1 MLKNVEIV
9 FEGNSY
15 SCELK
20 PDTNDSIACN
30 IYQNGLPN
38 FEGKITLKDIYSQ
51 IPAFDEYS
59 MEEIF
64 NVLND
69 VEKDKFELVNS
80 SNQYKLKIMIQV
92 IKKMKELNIPLEHK
106 SPSNMEILQYLLTRV
121 KTNQNQI
128 EHLENELHNL
138 RELKNKEEEENK
150 GKEIN
155 FPDIDISKMRLQ
167 RKEDLFGEGKWPGTI
182 QSLESGRIAMRIYEK
197 GVAII
202 DPESLEIAFMIKE
215 PSKHYIELKK
225 DIIAIIKDNAKKEEL
240 ILIIKIEEK
249 DYKVLQKIGDS
260 KHNYFYKLAKLWDE
274 TLIGLGGEICF
285 FKMENNLYVKDFSII
300 KKDQFSYIYFVFQ
313 ITKNEIVYAERKEII
328 FYDIVN
334 KVEKKVIKCAD
345 LGFEQIEQET
355 TFEMISG
362 ELLCIVAKSREK
374 YKYCA
379 YLINVNKREKVNE
392 IEIEEGS
399 KKVREIF
406 SMKGKYLIT
415 MVGKTL
421 KQYKVEKDNIS
432 PINELE
438 TSYDNLGLAFLNGE
452 KSGKFISYDNYKI
465 LEYY

>member
-20 PDTNDSIACN
+20 PDTNDSISGN
-30 IYQNGLPN
+30 IYLNGLPN
-38 FEGKITLKDIYSQ
+38 FEGKIALKDIYSQ

-80 SNQYKLKIMIQV
+80 SNQYKLKILIKV

-106 SPSNMEILQYLLTRV
+106 SPSNMEILQYILAQV

-355 TFEMISG
+355 TFEMILVNYYA
-362 ELLCIVAKSREK
+362 LLQNQEKNINIV
-374 YKYCA
+374 
-379 YLINVNKREKVNE
+379 LI
-392 IEIEEGS
+392 
-399 KKVREIF
+399 
-406 SMKGKYLIT
+406 
-415 MVGKTL
+415 
-421 KQYKVEKDNIS
+421 
-432 PINELE
+432 
-438 TSYDNLGLAFLNGE
+438 
-452 KSGKFISYDNYKI
+452 
-465 LEYY
+465 

>member
-20 PDTNDSIACN
+20 PDTNDSISCN
-30 IYQNGLPN
+30 IYLNGLPN
-38 FEGKITLKDIYSQ
+38 FEGKIALKDIYSQ

-80 SNQYKLKIMIQV
+80 SNQYKLKILIKV

-106 SPSNMEILQYLLTRV
+106 SPSNMEILQYILAQV
-121 KTNQNQI
+121 KANQNQI

-182 QSLESGRIAMRIYEK
+182 QSLESGRIVMRIYEK

-355 TFEMISG
+355 TFEMILVNYYA
-362 ELLCIVAKSREK
+362 LLQNQEKNINIV
-374 YKYCA
+374 
-379 YLINVNKREKVNE
+379 LI
-392 IEIEEGS
+392 
-399 KKVREIF
+399 
-406 SMKGKYLIT
+406 
-415 MVGKTL
+415 
-421 KQYKVEKDNIS
+421 
-432 PINELE
+432 
-438 TSYDNLGLAFLNGE
+438 
-452 KSGKFISYDNYKI
+452 
-465 LEYY
+465 

>member
-20 PDTNDSIACN
+20 PDTNDSISCN
-30 IYQNGLPN
+30 IYLNGLPN
-38 FEGKITLKDIYSQ
+38 FEGKIALKDIYSQ

-80 SNQYKLKIMIQV
+80 SNQYKLKILIKV

-106 SPSNMEILQYLLTRV
+106 SPSNMEILQYILAQV

-167 RKEDLFGEGKWPGTI
+167 RKKELFGEGKWPGTI

-300 KKDQFSYIYFVFQ
+300 KKDQFSCIYFVFQ

-438 TSYDNLGLAFLNGE
+438 TSYDNLGLAFLNSE

>member
-1 MLKNVEIV
+1 MQKNVEIV

-64 NVLND
+64 NVLNE

-138 RELKNKEEEENK
+138 RELKKKEKENR

-155 FPDIDISKMRLQ
+155 FPDIDISKIRLQ
-167 RKEDLFGEGKWPGTI
+167 RKKDLFGEGKWPSTI
-182 QSLESGRIAMRIYEK
+182 QSLESGI
-197 GVAII
+197 
-202 DPESLEIAFMIKE
+202 MIKE

-225 DIIAIIKDNAKKEEL
+225 DIIALIKDDAKKEEQ

-260 KHNYFYKLAKLWDE
+260 EYNYFNKLAKLWDE
-274 TLIGLGGEICF
+274 TLIGLGDEIRF

-300 KKDQFSYIYFVFQ
+300 KKDRFSYIYFVFQ
-313 ITKNEIVYAERKEII
+313 VTKNEIVYAERKEII
-328 FYDIVN
+328 FYDIAD
-334 KVEKKVIKCAD
+334 KVEKKVIKCED
-345 LGFEQIEQET
+345 LGFYDFGQET
-355 TFEMISG
+355 KFEMISG
-362 ELLCIVAKSREK
+362 ELLCIVAESREK

-399 KKVREIF
+399 QKVREIF

-421 KQYKVEKDNIS
+421 KQYKVEKDNIC

>member
-20 PDTNDSIACN
+20 PDTNDSISCN
-30 IYQNGLPN
+30 IYLNGLPN
-38 FEGKITLKDIYSQ
+38 FEGKIALKDIYSQ

-80 SNQYKLKIMIQV
+80 SNQYKLKILIKV

-106 SPSNMEILQYLLTRV
+106 SPSNMEILQYILAQV

-215 PSKHYIELKK
+215 PSKHYIELKR
-225 DIIAIIKDNAKKEEL
+225 
-240 ILIIKIEEK
+240 IL
-249 DYKVLQKIGDS
+249 
-260 KHNYFYKLAKLWDE
+260 
-274 TLIGLGGEICF
+274 
-285 FKMENNLYVKDFSII
+285 
-300 KKDQFSYIYFVFQ
+300 
-313 ITKNEIVYAERKEII
+313 
-328 FYDIVN
+328 
-334 KVEKKVIKCAD
+334 
-345 LGFEQIEQET
+345 
-355 TFEMISG
+355 
-362 ELLCIVAKSREK
+362 
-374 YKYCA
+374 
-379 YLINVNKREKVNE
+379 
-392 IEIEEGS
+392 
-399 KKVREIF
+399 
-406 SMKGKYLIT
+406 
-415 MVGKTL
+415 
-421 KQYKVEKDNIS
+421 
-432 PINELE
+432 
-438 TSYDNLGLAFLNGE
+438 
-452 KSGKFISYDNYKI
+452 
-465 LEYY
+465 

>member
-20 PDTNDSIACN
+20 PDTNDSISCN
-30 IYQNGLPN
+30 IYLNGLPN
-38 FEGKITLKDIYSQ
+38 FEGKIALKDIYSQ

-80 SNQYKLKIMIQV
+80 SNQYKLKILIKV
-92 IKKMKELNIPLEHK
+92 IKKMKELNIPLECK
-106 SPSNMEILQYLLTRV
+106 SPSNMEILQYILAQV

-128 EHLENELHNL
+128 EHLDNELHNL

-285 FKMENNLYVKDFSII
+285 FKMENDLYVKDFSII
-300 KKDQFSYIYFVFQ
+300 KKD
-313 ITKNEIVYAERKEII
+313 
-328 FYDIVN
+328 
-334 KVEKKVIKCAD
+334 
-345 LGFEQIEQET
+345 
-355 TFEMISG
+355 
-362 ELLCIVAKSREK
+362 
-374 YKYCA
+374 
-379 YLINVNKREKVNE
+379 
-392 IEIEEGS
+392 
-399 KKVREIF
+399 
-406 SMKGKYLIT
+406 
-415 MVGKTL
+415 
-421 KQYKVEKDNIS
+421 
-432 PINELE
+432 
-438 TSYDNLGLAFLNGE
+438 
-452 KSGKFISYDNYKI
+452 
-465 LEYY
+465 

>member
-20 PDTNDSIACN
+20 PDTNDSISCN
-30 IYQNGLPN
+30 IYLNGLPN
-38 FEGKITLKDIYSQ
+38 FEGKIALKDIYSQ

-80 SNQYKLKIMIQV
+80 SNQYKLKILIKV

-106 SPSNMEILQYLLTRV
+106 SPSNMEILQYILAQV

-345 LGFEQIEQET
+345 LGFERIEQET

-432 PINELE
+432 LINELE
-438 TSYDNLGLAFLNGE
+438 TSYDNLGLAFLNSE

-465 LEYY
+465 FEYY

>member
-1 MLKNVEIV
+1 MQKNVEIV

-38 FEGKITLKDIYSQ
+38 FEGKIALKDIYSQ

-80 SNQYKLKIMIQV
+80 SNQYKLKILIKV

-106 SPSNMEILQYLLTRV
+106 SPSNMEILQYLLTQV

-138 RELKNKEEEENK
+138 RELKKKEKENR

-155 FPDIDISKMRLQ
+155 FPDIDISKIRLQ
-167 RKEDLFGEGKWPGTI
+167 RKKDLFGEGKWPSTI

-225 DIIAIIKDNAKKEEL
+225 DIIALIKDDAKKEEQ

-249 DYKVLQKIGDS
+249 DYKVLQKIGAS
-260 KHNYFYKLAKLWDE
+260 EYNYFNKLAKLWDE
-274 TLIGLGGEICF
+274 TLIGLGDEIRF

-300 KKDQFSYIYFVFQ
+300 KKDRFSYIYFVFQ
-313 ITKNEIVYAERKEII
+313 VTKNEIVYAERKEII
-328 FYDIVN
+328 FYDIAD
-334 KVEKKVIKCAD
+334 KVEKKVIKCED
-345 LGFEQIEQET
+345 LGFYDFGQET
-355 TFEMISG
+355 KFEMISG
-362 ELLCIVAKSREK
+362 ELLCIVAESREK

-399 KKVREIF
+399 QKVREIF

>member
-20 PDTNDSIACN
+20 PDTNDSISCN
-30 IYQNGLPN
+30 IYLNGLPN
-38 FEGKITLKDIYSQ
+38 FEGKIALKDIYSQ

-80 SNQYKLKIMIQV
+80 SNQYKLKILIKV

-106 SPSNMEILQYLLTRV
+106 SPSNMEILQYILAQV

-300 KKDQFSYIYFVFQ
+300 TKDQFSYIYFVFQ

-399 KKVREIF
+399 KKVRKIF

-438 TSYDNLGLAFLNGE
+438 TSYDNLGLAFLNSE

-465 LEYY
+465 FEYY

>member
-20 PDTNDSIACN
+20 PDTNDSISCN
-30 IYQNGLPN
+30 IYLNGLPN
-38 FEGKITLKDIYSQ
+38 FEGKIALKDIYSQ

-80 SNQYKLKIMIQV
+80 SNQYKLKILIKV

-106 SPSNMEILQYLLTRV
+106 SPSNMEILQYILAQV

-438 TSYDNLGLAFLNGE
+438 TSYDNLGLAFLNSE
-452 KSGKFISYDNYKI
+452 ISGKFISYDNYKI